1 MKRVI
6 RLDEDD
12 ISKIIMEH
20 FDARPSQ
27 VTSLYIDEED
37 ETGEIDTKFYIE
49 VEENESK

>member
-12 ISKIIMEH
+12 IAKIVTEH
-20 FDARPSQ
+20 FDVRPSQ
-27 VTSLYIDEED
+27 VTSLYIDEETEDD
-37 ETGEIDTKFYIE
+37 EVSTKFYIE